1 MGDSLR
7 RSEAFASLRMI
18 VTCVWLWSGP
28 GRTFLIRV
36 FLDILNLFSVSSPD
50 KDRIYNMNYFVS
62 TYKFG
67 KFTKGLLAHQRWCA
81 KQHPYTYCSAAYLE
95 WCSPPGDIS
104 VPGTRLEER
113 KKEKV
118 DHQGQ
123 GVDQRVNK
131 RVDQA
136 VDNGYY
142 WNRTSSKC
150 FGQILKYMIHEVS

>member
-50 KDRIYNMNYFVS
+50 KDRIIWIILYQHISLASLQKVRSAMVRKTTSLYI
-62 TYKFG
+62 
-67 KFTKGLLAHQRWCA
+67 LLGSLD
-81 KQHPYTYCSAAYLE
+81 PYLE

-142 WNRTSSKC
+142 WNASSKC